1 MHESKIGAIMAYHK
15 IDWEMISDRFKRV
28 KDCAEEWGIS
38 KRRVQIYCD
47 EGRIEGAFK
56 YGQYWLIPKD
66 AQKPPE
72 KERRK

>member
-1 MHESKIGAIMAYHK
+1 MAYHK
-15 IDWEMISDRFKRV
+15 IDWKIISDRFKRV

-72 KERRK
+72 KDRKR

>member
-1 MHESKIGAIMAYHK
+1 MKEIPDYLKTAR
-15 IDWEMISDRFKRV
+15 E
-28 KDCAEEWGIS
+28 CAEEWGIS
-38 KRRVQIYCD
+38 PRRVQIYCD

-72 KERRK
+72 KERGRGF

>member
-1 MHESKIGAIMAYHK
+1 MAYHK

-38 KRRVQIYCD
+38 KRRVQVYCD

-72 KERRK
+72 KERKRAINFDINL

>member
-1 MHESKIGAIMAYHK
+1 MAYHK
-15 IDWEMISDRFKRV
+15 IDWEMILHRHKRV

-38 KRRVQIYCD
+38 KRQVQIYCEED
-47 EGRIEGAFK
+47 RIEGAFK

-72 KERRK
+72 KERRRGF

>member
-1 MHESKIGAIMAYHK
+1 MQ
-15 IDWEMISDRFKRV
+15 
-28 KDCAEEWGIS
+28 WGIS
-38 KRRVQIYCD
+38 PRRVQIYCD

-72 KERRK
+72 KERKR

>member
-1 MHESKIGAIMAYHK
+1 MAYHK

-47 EGRIEGAFK
+47 EDRIEGAFK
-56 YGQYWLIPKD
+56 QGQYWLIPKD
-66 AQKPPE
+66 AKTTG
-72 KERRK
+72 KRKKKIIFLFMVQ

>member
-1 MHESKIGAIMAYHK
+1 MAYHK

-38 KRRVQIYCD
+38 KRRVQIYCEED
-47 EGRIEGAFK
+47 RIEGAFK

-72 KERRK
+72 KERKRAINFDINL

>member
-1 MHESKIGAIMAYHK
+1 MAYHK
-15 IDWEMISDRFKRV
+15 IDWEIISDRFKRV

-72 KERRK
+72 KERKRGF

>member
-1 MHESKIGAIMAYHK
+1 MAYHK
-15 IDWEMISDRFKRV
+15 IDWEMILHRHKRV

-38 KRRVQIYCD
+38 KRRVQIYCEED
-47 EGRIEGAFK
+47 RIEGAFK

-66 AQKPPE
+66 AQKPQE